1 MSNDGTEFYLMF
13 MPNIVEQELAE
24 DDQMALI
31 VSNPSV
37 NHDTNVTVSC
47 ICWDAKWRI
56 LLFTFRKLGAFQNL
70 CTETQYKCQIMVLEN
85 CP

>member
-37 NHDTNVTVSC
+37 NHDTNVTVSYKSC
-47 ICWDAKWRI
+47 IYWDAKWRI
-56 LLFTFRKLGAFQNL
+56 LLFTFCKLGAFHNL
-70 CTETQYKCQIMVLEN
+70 CTETQYKCRAWY
-85 CP
+85 

>member
-1 MSNDGTEFYLMF
+1 MSNDGTDIYLMF

-31 VSNPSV
+31 VRNPSV

-47 ICWDAKWRI
+47 ICWDA
-56 LLFTFRKLGAFQNL
+56 
-70 CTETQYKCQIMVLEN
+70 
-85 CP
+85 